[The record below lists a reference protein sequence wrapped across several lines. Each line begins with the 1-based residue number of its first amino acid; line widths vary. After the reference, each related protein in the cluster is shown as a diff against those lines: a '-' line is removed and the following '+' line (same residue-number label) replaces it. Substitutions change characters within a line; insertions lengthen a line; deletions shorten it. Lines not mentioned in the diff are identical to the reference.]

1 MLWAQRQAFEL
12 APPVSFAHLPN
23 HSDLRICHRAD
34 RLVCLPHP
42 FLAAQVPSSMP
53 SMIRMR
59 AARCSLGSGVSSL
72 HQSDHVHTCTKHQS
86 AKPTVHRSVRRLSLR
101 LSCQG
106 RGLLPCVHALSTQ
119 CKFNTR
125 TDVYASLLTL
135 KRPRTALPGVTR
147 LIAPNL
153 SCIARNAT
161 DAALLRAHPMH
172 ACSGRMGTR
181 RTEIGPSLPRRAA
194 PPLR

>member
-1 MLWAQRQAFEL
+1 MDVHMCAMPAL
-12 APPVSFAHLPN
+12 ACSMPLVLSPPVSFAHLPN

-42 FLAAQVPSSMP
+42 CLAAQVPSSMP

-135 KRPRTALPGVTR
+135 KRPRTALPGNAAHSTKSELHCSKCNGRCTTTCASNARMLRTNAYMRR
-147 LIAPNL
+147 LR
-153 SCIARNAT
+153 S
-161 DAALLRAHPMH
+161 
-172 ACSGRMGTR
+172 
-181 RTEIGPSLPRRAA
+181 
-194 PPLR
+194 